1 MALGGH
7 YYELFSTQ
15 AKRYITDD
23 SSAEPSSAYDDK
35 SDAGISGHGTQPDGK
50 MPGHGVPFEMANGEP
65 SDMKRP
71 DADLKM

>member
-50 MPGHGVPFEMANGEP
+50 MPDTECRSRWQTE
-65 SDMKRP
+65 S
-71 DADLKM
+71 LQI